1 MPGELNSVATDF
13 FAALDA
19 LDADR
24 MKQML
29 TEGRPECRRDL
40 ATLAARQRRP

>member
-1 MPGELNSVATDF
+1 MPGELINVATDF
-13 FAALDA
+13 LAALDA

-29 TEGRPECRRDL
+29 TEDARASTRSRDAGCVAG
-40 ATLAARQRRP
+40 AT